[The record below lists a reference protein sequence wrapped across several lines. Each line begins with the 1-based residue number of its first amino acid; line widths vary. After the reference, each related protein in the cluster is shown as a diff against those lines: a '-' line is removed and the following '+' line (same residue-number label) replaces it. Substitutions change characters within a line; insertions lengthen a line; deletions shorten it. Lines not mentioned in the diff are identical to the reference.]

1 MTARK
6 CWDYEIMPDLDDIQI
21 YQKLDPENM
30 RGHLHGLPAQC
41 RAAWAKAKEFQLPAE
56 YTDIDKMVILGMG
69 GSAIGGD
76 LVRSLF
82 LSQKKPIIFVN
93 REYDLP
99 AFVDEK
105 TLVIASSYSGNTEE
119 TLSAFSQAL
128 KKNCKKLAIT
138 TGGEIKKLADH
149 AGVPAFII
157 DYVSLPR
164 AALGYSFMS
173 LIAFLQKLKPEKA
186 RMFDALEA
194 EPDRQIEEMMRN
206 LEKQLSELEETVP
219 TRSNR
224 AKQLA
229 IKLHNKIAVIYGA
242 GILSEVAHRWK
253 TQINENGKTWAFYEL
268 FSELNHNA
276 VVGYQFPQELA
287 SRIYVVMLRCTS
299 LHPRVLIR
307 YQVTGEL
314 LEQSGISHETV
325 DSRGKNDLSQ
335 MMSLIYFGDWVSYYL
350 AILNETDPTL
360 IKTVDYLKKRLNQI
374 NKGGESND

>member
-1 MTARK
+1 MV
-6 CWDYEIMPDLDDIQI
+6 DLDDIQI
-21 YQKLDPENM
+21 YKRLDPENM
-30 RGHLHGLPAQC
+30 REHLHRLPQQC
-41 RAAWAKAKEFQLPAE
+41 HAAWDKAKDFQLPKDYANV
-56 YTDIDKMVILGMG
+56 DKVVILGMG

-82 LSQKKPIIFVN
+82 SSKKKPIIFVN
-93 REYDLP
+93 RDYDLP

-138 TGGEIKKLADH
+138 TGGEIRKLADH

-164 AALGYSFMS
+164 AALGYSFMP
-173 LIAFLQKLKPEKA
+173 LIAFLQRLGLAENKTA
-186 RMFDALEA
+186 EA
-194 EPDRQIEEMMRN
+194 EAMIQDLDMLLAEF
-206 LEKQLSELEETVP
+206 KETVP
-219 TRSNR
+219 ASSNR

-229 IKLHNKIAVIYGA
+229 NKLHGKIVVIYGA
-242 GILSEVAHRWK
+242 GVLSQVAHRWK
-253 TQINENGKTWAFYEL
+253 TQINENGKAWAFYET

-276 VVGYQFPQELA
+276 VVGYQFPRELA
-287 SRIYVVMLRCTS
+287 SKIYVVMLRCPS
-299 LHPRVLIR
+299 LHPRILIR

-325 DSRGKNDLSQ
+325 DSRVKGELNQ
-335 MMSLIYFGDWVSYYL
+335 MMGLIYLGDWTSYYL
-350 AILNETDPTL
+350 AMLNETDPTP
-360 IKTVDYLKKRLNQI
+360 IKTIDYLKKRLSQVK
-374 NKGGESND
+374 KGGESND